1 MFPCQVTHLDQA
13 NTTAGSLLLVQIVH
27 LWTRRLRWA
36 STYPTSSAQSKS
48 KRSRPLIRL
57 HEFEPE
63 DLKFEPAGKGG
74 GELDADGLPHGRG
87 LLRIAVTEDSVETC
101 VGSKC
106 EHAIYK

>member
-13 NTTAGSLLLVQIVH
+13 NTTAGSLLLVQIVN
-27 LWTRRLRWA
+27 LWILRLRW
-36 STYPTSSAQSKS
+36 SSSYPTSEANKS
-48 KRSRPLIRL
+48 KRPLIRL

-63 DLKFEPAGKGG
+63 ELSFEPAEKGG

-87 LLRIAVTEDSVETC
+87 LLRIAVTEDSVESC